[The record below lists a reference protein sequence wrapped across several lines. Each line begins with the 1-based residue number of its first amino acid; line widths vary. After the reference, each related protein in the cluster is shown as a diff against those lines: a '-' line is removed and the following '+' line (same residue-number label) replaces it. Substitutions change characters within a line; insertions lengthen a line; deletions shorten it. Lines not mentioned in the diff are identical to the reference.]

1 MKKDV
6 FIDGHE
12 RSDMVEDCKRFL
24 NKIEDLK
31 PYLVEFNEDGTIK
44 DKTYPPD
51 CTVRDEDCWPVI
63 IITHDE
69 CTFLTNDNICKAW
82 TRVRDTFL
90 RPKGQGQGIIL
101 SELLLPFGCLN
112 LFSLSEEK

>member
-6 FIDGHE
+6 FVDGHE
-12 RSDMVEDCKRFL
+12 QSDMIEDCKRFL

-31 PYLVEFNEDGTIK
+31 PYLVEFNEDDTMN

-51 CTVRDEDCWPVI
+51 YTVGVEDRRPVI

-69 CTFLTNDNICKAW
+69 CIFLANDSICKA
-82 TRVRDTFL
+82 
-90 RPKGQGQGIIL
+90 
-101 SELLLPFGCLN
+101 
-112 LFSLSEEK
+112 